1 MFFSYFQECPYEQL
15 LTNEKWKFIPLSF
28 DHIYKYKNCD
38 LEWNEFSPFLDF
50 ISMEK
55 VSKSVQFHLLATFL
69 DCIGLPYQFLM
80 IIRISI
86 NREYA
91 ASYEFIR

>member
-1 MFFSYFQECPYEQL
+1 
-15 LTNEKWKFIPLSF
+15 
-28 DHIYKYKNCD
+28 
-38 LEWNEFSPFLDF
+38 
-50 ISMEK
+50 MEK